1 MTIHRYGVVSR
12 EQVNALTGKRVLE
25 SIIAGQL
32 GGRRWHRRVR
42 GCEHLCNPPGI
53 AHGGRTPTL
62 IDSAAGGRWGG
73 DKIGNF
79 RHKGLRQLFEDDTPK
94 GVNAAHV
101 RKLKQILALLQV
113 AEKVEDLEVPTFRLH
128 ALKE

>member
-1 MTIHRYGVVSR
+1 M
-12 EQVNALTGKRVLE
+12 
-25 SIIAGQL
+25 
-32 GGRRWHRRVR
+32 
-42 GCEHLCNPPGI
+42 CNPPGI

-62 IDSAAGGRWGG
+62 IDSAAGGRRWGG

-128 ALKE
+128 ALKG

>member
-1 MTIHRYGVVSR
+1 MTIHRYGMVSR
-12 EQVNALTGKRVLE
+12 EQVNALTGKWVLE

-62 IDSAAGGRWGG
+62 IDSAAGCAGHVAEVHAG
-73 DKIGNF
+73 
-79 RHKGLRQLFEDDTPK
+79 TPK
-94 GVNAAHV
+94 S
-101 RKLKQILALLQV
+101 QTLANYPREFWQPSTT
-113 AEKVEDLEVPTFRLH
+113 D
-128 ALKE
+128 

>member
-1 MTIHRYGVVSR
+1 MVFYICKIILYG
-12 EQVNALTGKRVLE
+12 A
-25 SIIAGQL
+25 
-32 GGRRWHRRVR
+32 
-42 GCEHLCNPPGI
+42 
-53 AHGGRTPTL
+53 
-62 IDSAAGGRWGG
+62 RWGG
-73 DKIGNF
+73 DMIGNF